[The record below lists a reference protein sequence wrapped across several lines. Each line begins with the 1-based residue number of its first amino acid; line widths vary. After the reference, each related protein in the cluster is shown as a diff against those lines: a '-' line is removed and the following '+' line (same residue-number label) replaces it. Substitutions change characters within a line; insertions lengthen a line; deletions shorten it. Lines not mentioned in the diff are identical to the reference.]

1 MNEPGLLQSAPA
13 TLPSEGLWEKAPA
26 WRNLV
31 VGASAL
37 TLAALAL
44 PLILPQPQAVTPAPQ
59 TALVQHAAPEVPAA
73 PAPLTTPPIAP
84 EAGAPTGPVHTAA
97 LPAQTRTHKPMSA
110 ATACGLRQPAGPFP
124 MGLGTIIGFEPRAQS
139 LADIP
144 RREARLGGTIDPAYV
159 ADLRAMVRQDDG
171 RVQGF
176 DVSQGMAV
184 QVGDRVTL
192 EDSYRNRSL
201 PCSYVPIL
209 IVADSGPAQ
218 PPVQA
223 PQ

>member
-1 MNEPGLLQSAPA
+1 
-13 TLPSEGLWEKAPA
+13 
-26 WRNLV
+26 
-31 VGASAL
+31 
-37 TLAALAL
+37 
-44 PLILPQPQAVTPAPQ
+44 
-59 TALVQHAAPEVPAA
+59 
-73 PAPLTTPPIAP
+73 
-84 EAGAPTGPVHTAA
+84 
-97 LPAQTRTHKPMSA
+97 
-110 ATACGLRQPAGPFP
+110 